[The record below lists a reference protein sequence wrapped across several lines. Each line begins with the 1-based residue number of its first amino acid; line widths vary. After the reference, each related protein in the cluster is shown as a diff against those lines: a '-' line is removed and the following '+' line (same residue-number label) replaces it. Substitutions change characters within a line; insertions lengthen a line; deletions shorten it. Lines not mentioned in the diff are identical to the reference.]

1 MKTRKAGLALALA
14 LALLL
19 TLTACGTQGM
29 PTPDP
34 VPANTYSAED
44 FVVAGGF
51 LTYDGDGPSY
61 VGVDVSAH
69 QGEID
74 WERVADAGIDFA
86 MIRAGYRGYTEGGI
100 FQDEYFVQNMEGAI
114 AAGLEVGVYFFSQAV
129 DEEEAVEEARQ
140 VLEHYGLDP
149 QRGWSF
155 RRMCFPW
162 AGTRRPSSLRSLSV
176 TFTPEKMEVPGPV
189 FTAEKGRTIAFVH
202 PIDKTRHVLTV
213 QETEWSQLPEEA
225 LSWRKE
231 EWDCPR
237 WYESVGCTVEP
248 ALPDQNVF
256 LRDRCGGDRPV
267 RRAVPQDGGAGCG
280 SAASIGII
288 GGADGPTAIF
298 FVADGEGKRHFGG
311 CSSVYF
317 ERPDK
322 VEWQLIFRR
331 RPWEAVRLDL
341 ELGTQA

>member
-74 WERVADAGIDFA
+74 WERVADAGVDFA
-86 MIRAGYRGYTEGGI
+86 MIRAGYRGDTEGGI

-140 VLEHYGLDP
+140 VLE
-149 QRGWSF
+149 
-155 RRMCFPW
+155 
-162 AGTRRPSSLRSLSV
+162 
-176 TFTPEKMEVPGPV
+176 
-189 FTAEKGRTIAFVH
+189 
-202 PIDKTRHVLTV
+202 
-213 QETEWSQLPEEA
+213 
-225 LSWRKE
+225 
-231 EWDCPR
+231 
-237 WYESVGCTVEP
+237 
-248 ALPDQNVF
+248 
-256 LRDRCGGDRPV
+256 
-267 RRAVPQDGGAGCG
+267 
-280 SAASIGII
+280 
-288 GGADGPTAIF
+288 
-298 FVADGEGKRHFGG
+298 
-311 CSSVYF
+311 
-317 ERPDK
+317 
-322 VEWQLIFRR
+322 
-331 RPWEAVRLDL
+331 
-341 ELGTQA
+341 

>member
-140 VLEHYGLDP
+140 VLEWITPYDVAWQVVFDWERVSQENSHTLDTSGDASP
-149 QRGWSF
+149 SAGRWKRRATCPWCTSAPPRGIPSWSWSGCWTGPSGWPIIL
-155 RRMCFPW
+155 RT
-162 AGTRRPSSLRSLSV
+162 GRPPASATTSPCGN
-176 TFTPEKMEVPGPV
+176 TP
-189 FTAEKGRTIAFVH
+189 A
-202 PIDKTRHVLTV
+202 
-213 QETEWSQLPEEA
+213 
-225 LSWRKE
+225 
-231 EWDCPR
+231 
-237 WYESVGCTVEP
+237 P
-248 ALPDQNVF
+248 ALW
-256 LRDRCGGDRPV
+256 
-267 RRAVPQDGGAGCG
+267 
-280 SAASIGII
+280 
-288 GGADGPTAIF
+288 TAFPPMWI
-298 FVADGEGKRHFGG
+298 
-311 CSSVYF
+311 
-317 ERPDK
+317 
-322 VEWQLIFRR
+322 
-331 RPWEAVRLDL
+331 
-341 ELGTQA
+341 

>member
-74 WERVADAGIDFA
+74 WERVADAGVDFA

-140 VLEHYGLDP
+140 VLEWITPYDVAWPVVFDWERVSQENSRTLDTS
-149 QRGWSF
+149 GD
-155 RRMCFPW
+155 
-162 AGTRRPSSLRSLSV
+162 AITN
-176 TFTPEKMEVPGPV
+176 
-189 FTAEKGRTIAFVH
+189 ATIAFCREVVEAGYLPMVYFSPSKGYTELELERLLDWPFWLAH
-202 PIDKTRHVLTV
+202 YTEDWSATSFRYHFAMWQYTSSGTVDGISTNVDLNLCLTDF
-213 QETEWSQLPEEA
+213 
-225 LSWRKE
+225 E
-231 EWDCPR
+231 EWRTDP
-237 WYESVGCTVEP
+237 E
-248 ALPDQNVF
+248 
-256 LRDRCGGDRPV
+256 
-267 RRAVPQDGGAGCG
+267 
-280 SAASIGII
+280 
-288 GGADGPTAIF
+288 
-298 FVADGEGKRHFGG
+298 GEGSVPPERENSASPEREN
-311 CSSVYF
+311 SS
-317 ERPDK
+317 RPD
-322 VEWQLIFRR
+322 
-331 RPWEAVRLDL
+331 PSPEASR
-341 ELGTQA
+341 